1 MLLSFSDEQAKGL
14 VDQLVPGVPGDVAA
28 DQLAVHAH
36 PLAFHVELEGL
47 VAGDS
52 RLALLEQVH
61 AVFLLVFNQV
71 TAEKV
76 IGGRDRLGVLE
87 GHESQR
93 ASSQKVVPAFGKQL
107 PVAPSLALLQD
118 HHPDQYAYRSV
129 GRAVTLGIEHAEY
142 ILVNAHDD
150 LLAKQ
155 VMPGAIFQVFL
166 LLGAPEVLR
175 WR

>member
-28 DQLAVHAH
+28 DQLAVHAY
-36 PLAFHVELEGL
+36 PLAFHVELEDL

-76 IGGRDRLGVLE
+76 IGRRDRLGVLE
-87 GHESQR
+87 GHESQH
-93 ASSQKVVPAFGKQL
+93 ASSQKDRKSTRL
-107 PVAPSLALLQD
+107 NS
-118 HHPDQYAYRSV
+118 S
-129 GRAVTLGIEHAEY
+129 
-142 ILVNAHDD
+142 
-150 LLAKQ
+150 
-155 VMPGAIFQVFL
+155 
-166 LLGAPEVLR
+166 
-175 WR
+175 